1 MLKVLSRLR
10 KEGSIMAE
18 EIQTGH
24 RVFGGAR
31 RLGLEIAA
39 DKPFV
44 IEQPGGRKKTASTPP
59 APPSA
64 PSAPS
69 VPSTPAAPAE
79 VDQTAA
85 DIAARIAGDRQ
96 QKQADIL
103 ELARTK
109 PGSADQ

>member
-1 MLKVLSRLR
+1 
-10 KEGSIMAE
+10 MAE

-24 RVFGGAR
+24 RVFGGTHR
-31 RLGLEIAA
+31 IGLEIAA

-64 PSAPS
+64 
-69 VPSTPAAPAE
+69 PSTPAAPAE

>member
-24 RVFGGAR
+24 RVFGGTHR
-31 RLGLEIAA
+31 IGLEIAA

-64 PSAPS
+64 
-69 VPSTPAAPAE
+69 PSTPAAPAE

>member
-1 MLKVLSRLR
+1 LLLKVLSRLR

-24 RVFGGAR
+24 RVFGGTHR
-31 RLGLEIAA
+31 IGLEIAA

-59 APPSA
+59 AP

>member
-1 MLKVLSRLR
+1 
-10 KEGSIMAE
+10 MAE

-24 RVFGGAR
+24 RVFGGTHR
-31 RLGLEIAA
+31 IGLEIAA

-59 APPSA
+59 A
-64 PSAPS
+64 
-69 VPSTPAAPAE
+69 VPSTSSAPAASAE

-109 PGSADQ
+109 PGTDDQ

>member
-1 MLKVLSRLR
+1 LLKVLSRLR

-24 RVFGGAR
+24 RVFGGTHR
-31 RLGLEIAA
+31 IGLEIAA

-59 APPSA
+59 AP

>member
-24 RVFGGAR
+24 RVFGGTHR
-31 RLGLEIAA
+31 IGLEIAA

-64 PSAPS
+64 PS

-85 DIAARIAGDRQ
+85 DIAARIAGNRQ
-96 QKQADIL
+96 QKQVDIL

>member
-24 RVFGGAR
+24 RVFGGTHR
-31 RLGLEIAA
+31 IGLEIAA
-39 DKPFV
+39 DKTFV

-64 PSAPS
+64 
-69 VPSTPAAPAE
+69 PSTPAAPAE

>member
-24 RVFGGAR
+24 RVFGGTHR
-31 RLGLEIAA
+31 IGLEIAA

-64 PSAPS
+64 PSD
-69 VPSTPAAPAE
+69 PSTPAAPAE

-85 DIAARIAGDRQ
+85 DIAARIAGDHQ

>member
-24 RVFGGAR
+24 RVFGGTHR
-31 RLGLEIAA
+31 IGLEIAA

-44 IEQPGGRKKTASTPP
+44 IEQPGGRKKTASTP
-59 APPSA
+59 